1 MMHRKWLAG
10 LVVTGTAAA
19 VLWAQQEPGALIRS
33 QVNVITAPTVVLD
46 RDGRFVT
53 DLKPSNFVLYDNDKK
68 QDIRVDEAVMPLS
81 VVVAIQANAKAE
93 GVLPKI
99 QKIGT
104 ILQALVAGDN
114 GEVAILAFDHRMNVL
129 QDFTNDPTKLQEAL
143 KKLKP
148 GSSSNAITDA
158 VTTSSRMLRSRPKN
172 RRRIILLIAESKEQ
186 GSEGRAR
193 EALSTIEIDNVMV
206 YALNMSRIY
215 TEFTAKVPVPRPDP
229 IPATA
234 RHVPAGGQI
243 SPTAMAQN
251 TGSQGYGMDF
261 APLLAEVFR
270 GAKAIF
276 VDNPVEVYTK
286 YSGGKEFPFVSQ
298 RDLETAVDGVGREL
312 HNQYLI
318 TYAPSNRMEGGYH
331 KIEVRVASRPDLEV
345 RSRQGYWLAAVPQ

>member
-1 MMHRKWLAG
+1 MMHRKRFAG
-10 LVVTGTAAA
+10 LVAA
-19 VLWAQQEPGALIRS
+19 VLTAAVVWAQQEPGTLIRS

-46 RDGRFVT
+46 RNGRFIT
-53 DLKPSNFVLYDNDKK
+53 DLKPSNFVLYDNDKQ
-68 QDIRVDEAVMPLS
+68 QDIKVEEAVQPLS

-93 GVLPKI
+93 AVLPKI
-99 QKIGT
+99 QKIGS

-129 QDFTNDPTKLQEAL
+129 QDFTSDATKLQEGL

-158 VTTSSRMLRSRPKN
+158 ITTSTRMLRTRAKN
-172 RRRIILLIAESKEQ
+172 RRRVILLIAESKEQ

-193 EALSTIEIDNVMV
+193 EALSTLEIENVMV
-206 YALNMSRIY
+206 YALNMSRLFNE
-215 TEFTAKVPVPRPDP
+215 TMARPALPRPDP
-229 IPATA
+229 IPSTA

-243 SPTAMAQN
+243 TPTETARS
-251 TGSQGYGMDF
+251 TGSQGFGADMV
-261 APLLAEVFR
+261 PLLTEVFR
-270 GAKAIF
+270 GVKAIF

-298 RDLETAVDGVGREL
+298 RDLEAAVDGVGREL

-318 TYAPSNRMEGGYH
+318 TYAPNNKMEGGYH
-331 KIEVRVASRPDLEV
+331 KIDVRVASRPDLQV